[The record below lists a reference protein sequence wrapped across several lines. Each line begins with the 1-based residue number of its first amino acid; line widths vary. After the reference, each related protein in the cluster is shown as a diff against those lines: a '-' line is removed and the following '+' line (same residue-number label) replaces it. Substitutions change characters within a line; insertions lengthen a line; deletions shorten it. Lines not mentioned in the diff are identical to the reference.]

1 VSGRGQRLAAGWF
14 LGAVFAAFVVFAWL
28 RGLGRFLIPALLLAA
43 CGYGVMRVVRKIR
56 EPLP

>member
-1 VSGRGQRLAAGWF
+1 VSARGQRLAAGWF
-14 LGAVFAAFVVFAWL
+14 LGAVFFAFVVFAWL

-43 CGYGVMRVVRKIR
+43 LGYGAMRVVRKIR